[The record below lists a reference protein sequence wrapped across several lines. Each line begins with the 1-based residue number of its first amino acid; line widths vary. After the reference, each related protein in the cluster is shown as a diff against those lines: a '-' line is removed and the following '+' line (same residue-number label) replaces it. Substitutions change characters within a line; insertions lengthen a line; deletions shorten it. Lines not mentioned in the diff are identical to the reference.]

1 MTVITFRDGY
11 ADKPPRNNP
20 RAVLEHELRRLKM
33 MHWADAGDTELLERI
48 ATLEAELRALGR
60 GGAS

>member
-1 MTVITFRDGY
+1 MTVLNFTDGY
-11 ADKPPRNNP
+11 RDVPPRNNP

-48 ATLEAELRALGR
+48 VEVEAELRALDR
-60 GGAS
+60 EGAS